1 MQEAELSEPDRQR
14 QSALWF
20 HNLFAARIEMGD
32 ETQRPGTVF
41 GCRDCGAYT
50 WRRRTKLLAQ
60 CPQRPTSQPM
70 REQKE
75 RMATGLFPG
84 DRQWTIGIQ
93 RMLTPQEMDWLSG
106 EVRTEVAVGQQAET
120 LDSPDTAVVEGIGD
134 EDRLIKEFGL
144 DRVEWAWWANQAM
157 DGPR

>member
-1 MQEAELSEPDRQR
+1 MKANGLADRYAKEGMAKHRVHSDIVAKYLGLKLFANEVGKFVGRHQSWFDDNEYKDALSITDPPLRQLPASSSMQEAELSASDRQR
-14 QSALWF
+14 QSAVWS

-84 DRQWTIGIQ
+84 DR
-93 RMLTPQEMDWLSG
+93 
-106 EVRTEVAVGQQAET
+106 
-120 LDSPDTAVVEGIGD
+120 
-134 EDRLIKEFGL
+134 
-144 DRVEWAWWANQAM
+144 
-157 DGPR
+157 